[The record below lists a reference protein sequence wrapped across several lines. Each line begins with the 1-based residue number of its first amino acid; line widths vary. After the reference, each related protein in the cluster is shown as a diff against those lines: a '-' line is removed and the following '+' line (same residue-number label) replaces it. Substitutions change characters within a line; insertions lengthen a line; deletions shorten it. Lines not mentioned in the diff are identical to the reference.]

1 MFCRNCGNSLPPG
14 ALFCGVC
21 GTRVEAVEPAA
32 AESAQNFV
40 QEQVAAPVEQAQE
53 FVQEQVAAPVEQA
66 QEFVQEQVAAPVE
79 QAQEFVQEQVAAP
92 VEQAQQAVE
101 EQTSEVAQNVAA
113 AAAVVASTE
122 NVIEQAQ
129 AAPVQQAAQQYVQQ
143 PVQQAAQQYVQ
154 QPVEQA
160 AQQYVQ
166 QPVEQVAQQ
175 YVQQP
180 VQQAAQQYVQQPVEQ
195 AAQQYVQQ
203 PVQQAAQQY
212 VQQPVEQTAQQ
223 YVQQPVQQFAQPY
236 AQPYAQNVYNQPT
249 EKKKKSKLPKILLII
264 LIILVV
270 LAGGLI
276 AYLTFLDKNGIKE
289 IAGINLNVLDFTQMP
304 KDDAEKFGE
313 LVNKVDKAFANI
325 SARNF
330 RKAIPEYAVPYVCK
344 SFNCV
349 DEDDLLDY
357 FFSEELSKCGSNIT
371 VDETYAMKYEIE
383 DTGALESAFEKNF
396 GEKVTISK
404 AYLVE
409 NACKYEGSDGSTR
422 IKDTYIFFNDGT
434 EWQLILLAPGG
445 AGDFGID

>member
-40 QEQVAAPVEQAQE
+40 QEQVAAPIEQAQE

-92 VEQAQQAVE
+92 VEQAQEFIQEQVAAPVEQAQQAVE

-113 AAAVVASTE
+113 AAAVVASPE

-129 AAPVQQAAQQYVQQ
+129 AAPVQQAA
-143 PVQQAAQQYVQ
+143 Q

-180 VQQAAQQYVQQPVEQ
+180 VQQAAQQY
-195 AAQQYVQQ
+195 AQQ
-203 PVQQAAQQY
+203 PVQ
-212 VQQPVEQTAQQ
+212 QTAQQ

-289 IAGINLNVLDFTQMP
+289 IAGIDLNVLDFTQMP